1 MISINGNQW
10 IHSILLFTSSKFY
23 RYWTFYFSSFV
34 ISYDPIDITFRL
46 ILFEYQKHRW
56 RSVIIYFSMKI
67 ESDRDVV
74 VFVSRVVASRYFYCL
89 FTVYLYTCASISGTK
104 IFLDGFVKSEPMQPT
119 SLPSAIWSAWLRL
132 IGDTS
137 RTTTVHFHCHRKIWH
152 DLSKSLLRFWH
163 GSV

>member
-1 MISINGNQW
+1 MNSFNSPYHIFKILQILNFLFFFFRYLIQSNRYHFSFDFIRISETSVTKC
-10 IHSILLFTSSKFY
+10 HHLFLHEDRKWS
-23 RYWTFYFSSFV
+23 
-34 ISYDPIDITFRL
+34 
-46 ILFEYQKHRW
+46 W
-56 RSVIIYFSMKI
+56 R
-67 ESDRDVV
+67 